1 MTIIPLKANLWT
13 TISRVII
20 CQKPVHDKS
29 GDPARTR
36 RNQEYGKEH
45 QKPQQDDLLKFTC
58 SQASSATENG
68 NLTSM
73 ERLRNTL
80 AMKVEEVHDLK
91 VRVCESQ
98 IGEECWRPLHD
109 VEFHA
114 ESGT

>member
-45 QKPQQDDLLKFTC
+45 QNPQQDDLLKFTC
-58 SQASSATENG
+58 SQAISAIEK
-68 NLTSM
+68 
-73 ERLRNTL
+73 ETL
-80 AMKVEEVHDLK
+80 HQWKGCATL
-91 VRVCESQ
+91 
-98 IGEECWRPLHD
+98 
-109 VEFHA
+109 
-114 ESGT
+114 